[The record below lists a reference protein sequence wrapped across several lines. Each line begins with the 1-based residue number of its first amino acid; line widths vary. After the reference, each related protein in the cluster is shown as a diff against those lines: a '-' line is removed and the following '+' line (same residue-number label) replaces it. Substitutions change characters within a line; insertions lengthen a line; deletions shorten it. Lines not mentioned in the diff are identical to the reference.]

1 MSPRNSQLRVS
12 KAATEPVLLIVV
24 IFSLFVCAEG
34 QPQIPHVQNVTAPP
48 PAKVIYSEEKN
59 LLESIN
65 DHKSRVKKTIELAEG
80 HLTKAEAQ
88 TSQEHYSEASAEVGK
103 YWALMDNILNHL
115 STLKRDSNKTRD
127 LYKRVELSLRAHG
140 PRLTN
145 VRRNTPLEY
154 AVWVK
159 EIEEFARDGR
169 SEALNS
175 FYGHTVV
182 RESKPSGAKP
192 SEKKPNSNSV
202 APESKEP

>member
-1 MSPRNSQLRVS
+1 MILGAFIY
-12 KAATEPVLLIVV
+12 AA
-24 IFSLFVCAEG
+24 G
-34 QPQIPHVQNVTAPP
+34 QPSQKPLVQSVTAPP
-48 PAKVIYSEEKN
+48 PAKVISAEEKN
-59 LLESIN
+59 ILTATK
-65 DHKSRVKKTIELAEG
+65 DPKSRVKKTIELAEA
-80 HLTKAEAQ
+80 HLTKAEAH

-103 YWALMDNILNHL
+103 YWALMDDILNHL

-154 AVWVK
+154 SVWVK

-175 FYGHTVV
+175 FYGHTVL
-182 RESKPSGAKP
+182 REAKSAKEKPA
-192 SEKKPNSNSV
+192 EKKANGTSAP
-202 APESKEP
+202 PESKEP